1 MVLGITADTR
11 KDKKQNGLMKTA
23 QRLQMETVKSQ
34 LDLGLPTLNDN
45 RFRHRNKIKIKG
57 KQK

>member
-1 MVLGITADTR
+1 
-11 KDKKQNGLMKTA
+11 MKTA
-23 QRLQMETVKSQ
+23 QRLQMETVKNR
-34 LDLGLPTLNDN
+34 LDMGLPTLNDN

>member
-1 MVLGITADTR
+1 
-11 KDKKQNGLMKTA
+11 MKTA

-34 LDLGLPTLNDN
+34 LDLGFPTLNDK
-45 RFRHRNKIKIKG
+45 RFRHRNKRKNKG